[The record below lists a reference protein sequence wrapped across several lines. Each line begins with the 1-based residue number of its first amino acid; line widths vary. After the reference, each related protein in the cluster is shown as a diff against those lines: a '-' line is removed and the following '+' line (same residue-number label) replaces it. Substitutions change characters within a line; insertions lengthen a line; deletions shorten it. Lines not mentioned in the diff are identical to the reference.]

1 MQGTSSETSVHLEQE
16 KFMCAIV
23 NSTPSSTMRPAYS
36 GDMHDST
43 LSITSLVMGVGGLDN
58 FPTLTPEIARR
69 SNPLQ
74 KAVNS
79 LRSSGGK
86 GGRSKLPYHF
96 DLLIFCS
103 MSFYIC
109 LFYV

>member
-1 MQGTSSETSVHLEQE
+1 
-16 KFMCAIV
+16 
-23 NSTPSSTMRPAYS
+23 MRPAYS

-86 GGRSKLPYHF
+86 GGRSKLIQIIFFLKFNYTI
-96 DLLIFCS
+96 LI
-103 MSFYIC
+103 YIHC
-109 LFYV
+109 IFI